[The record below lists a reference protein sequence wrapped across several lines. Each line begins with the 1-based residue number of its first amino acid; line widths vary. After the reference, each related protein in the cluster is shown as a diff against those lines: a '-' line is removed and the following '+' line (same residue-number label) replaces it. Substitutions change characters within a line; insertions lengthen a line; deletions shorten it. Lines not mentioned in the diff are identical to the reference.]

1 MFNLF
6 NKKKPR
12 KKEYGRLGYP
22 TKEKG
27 VPDLEFMSE
36 LEPPYGLNTYR
47 KMRINDPIVG
57 GLILQIENIMR
68 QIDWSIEGEN
78 ADFFNNMFS
87 SMKKDKNWLLYEMSG
102 AFTYGFYIGEK
113 IWEVKDG
120 KIVIT
125 DVSPRFQPSITKIND
140 KNGNVRQETTS
151 GFYDIPYNKCVHHM
165 FFSESRSPFGTAILR
180 HIYKPYYYKIN
191 VEASESSSIDRKL
204 SGIPVMT
211 APEGFDFAATDP
223 ESPDYSKTNYATL
236 SWALDIVGKL
246 REDSIAGVV
255 KPHGWELDLKKV
267 DDKGEVSTN
276 DIISRYNTEMAA
288 GLLEN
293 FISLGAF
300 ATTNNANTEVNVKN
314 FLRSCDTY
322 ASLLIDTVK
331 TQIIDPVCRYNDL
344 SSPEIKFNKINR
356 EKLTDLA
363 GFFARLVSNGIISP
377 TTTLE
382 KELLQDAGYS
392 YSDDVKTT
400 PDED

>member
-1 MFNLF
+1 
-6 NKKKPR
+6 
-12 KKEYGRLGYP
+12 
-22 TKEKG
+22 
-27 VPDLEFMSE
+27 
-36 LEPPYGLNTYR
+36 
-47 KMRINDPIVG
+47 
-57 GLILQIENIMR
+57 
-68 QIDWSIEGEN
+68 
-78 ADFFNNMFS
+78 
-87 SMKKDKNWLLYEMSG
+87 
-102 AFTYGFYIGEK
+102 
-113 IWEVKDG
+113 
-120 KIVIT
+120 
-125 DVSPRFQPSITKIND
+125 
-140 KNGNVRQETTS
+140 
-151 GFYDIPYNKCVHHM
+151 
-165 FFSESRSPFGTAILR
+165 
-180 HIYKPYYYKIN
+180 
-191 VEASESSSIDRKL
+191 
-204 SGIPVMT
+204 MT

-223 ESPDYSKTNYATL
+223 ESPDYSETNYATL

-331 TQIIDPVCRYNDL
+331 TQIIDPVCRYNNL
-344 SSPEIKFNKINR
+344 SSPEIKLNKINR

>member
-1 MFNLF
+1 
-6 NKKKPR
+6 
-12 KKEYGRLGYP
+12 
-22 TKEKG
+22 
-27 VPDLEFMSE
+27 
-36 LEPPYGLNTYR
+36 
-47 KMRINDPIVG
+47 
-57 GLILQIENIMR
+57 
-68 QIDWSIEGEN
+68 
-78 ADFFNNMFS
+78 
-87 SMKKDKNWLLYEMSG
+87 
-102 AFTYGFYIGEK
+102 
-113 IWEVKDG
+113 
-120 KIVIT
+120 
-125 DVSPRFQPSITKIND
+125 
-140 KNGNVRQETTS
+140 
-151 GFYDIPYNKCVHHM
+151 M